1 MLPIRTEEKINQYPS
16 NDIVPSTNTIQH
28 ISLNILM
35 IFGNTDIINDIKS
48 RSFISLIKHL
58 NMDHNKLKK
67 KNPV

>member
-1 MLPIRTEEKINQYPS
+1 
-16 NDIVPSTNTIQH
+16 
-28 ISLNILM
+28 M

-58 NMDHNKLKK
+58 NMDDHNKLKK